1 MKFLVIRF
9 SSIGDIL
16 LCTPVFRLL
25 KQKFPQAE
33 IHFVTKSAFANLL
46 SKNKNIDR
54 IFAWENN
61 SDRAELHINQYD
73 AIIDLHANLRSLQ
86 LKLRFWNVPHLT
98 LKKKNVSKWLFTL
111 TKSNVFK
118 VSHIVDRY
126 IDTLKYYEIKNDFE
140 GLDFVCDSESNNIQ
154 NLPENYICLVLGG
167 TYLTKRIP
175 QEKIIEL
182 ISKSTNHH
190 FVLIGGKGE
199 FELGE
204 QIFNHFPERILN
216 FSGKIS
222 IQESAIVLKNSKVV
236 VSGDTGMAHLASALG
251 KPIAMVWGNTDW
263 GYGMG
268 PVNRQN
274 VEIQNFVVDN
284 LSCHPCSKLGFD
296 ACPKG
301 HFKCMLHQ
309 NMVDVSNFTEK
320 YL

>member
-46 SKNKNIDR
+46 NGNKNIDQV
-54 IFAWENN
+54 FAWENK
-61 SDRAELHINQYD
+61 SERAELYDNQYD
-73 AIIDLHANLRSLQ
+73 AIIDLHSNLRSLL

-140 GLDFVCDSESNNIQ
+140 GLDFVCESESNNIQ
-154 NLPENYICLVLGG
+154 NLPKNYICLVLGG

-182 ISKSTNHH
+182 VSKSTNHH

-204 QIFNHFPERILN
+204 QIFKHFPERILN

-251 KPIAMVWGNTDW
+251 KPIAMIWGNTDL

>member
-46 SKNKNIDR
+46 KGNENINQ
-54 IFAWENN
+54 IFAWENTF
-61 SDRAELHINQYD
+61 DRAELYNNQYD
-73 AIIDLHANLRSLQ
+73 AIIDLHSNLRSLL
-86 LKLRFWNVPHLT
+86 LKFRFWNVPHLT

-111 TKSNVFK
+111 TKSKIFK

-140 GLDFVCDSESNNIQ
+140 GLDFDCENENILK
-154 NLPENYICLVLGG
+154 LPESYVCLVLGG

-182 ISKSTNHH
+182 ISKSENNT

-199 FELGE
+199 IELGE
-204 QIFNHFPERILN
+204 QIFHHFSDRILN
-216 FSGKIS
+216 FSGNIS
-222 IQESAIVLKNSKVV
+222 IQESAIVIKNSKVV

-251 KPIAMVWGNTDW
+251 KPIAMLWGNTDL

-274 VEIQNFVVDN
+274 IEIQNFVVDN
-284 LSCHPCSKLGFD
+284 LSCHPCSKLGFN

-301 HFKCMLHQ
+301 HFKCMVHQ
-309 NMVDVSNFTEK
+309 NMVDVSNFIEK

>member
-16 LCTPVFRLL
+16 LCTPVFRLI
-25 KQKFPQAE
+25 KHKFPHAE
-33 IHFVTKSAFANLL
+33 IHFVTKSSFANLF
-46 SKNKNIDR
+46 KGNENVNQ
-54 IFAWENN
+54 IFAWENT
-61 SDRAELHINQYD
+61 SDRSELFKNQYD
-73 AIIDLHANLRSLQ
+73 AIIDLHSNLRSLL

-111 TKSNVFK
+111 TKSKIFN
-118 VSHIVDRY
+118 VSHIVERY
-126 IDTLKYYEIKNDFE
+126 VDTLKYYGIENDFE
-140 GLDFVCDSESNNIQ
+140 GLDFVCENESENILK
-154 NLPENYICLVLGG
+154 LPESYACLVLGG

-175 QEKIIEL
+175 HKKIIEL
-182 ISKSTNHH
+182 ITKSANSK

-199 FELGE
+199 YELGE
-204 QIFNHFPERILN
+204 QIFNQFPEVILN

-251 KPIAMVWGNTDW
+251 KPIAMIWGNTDL

-274 VEIQNFVVDN
+274 IEIQNFVVEK

-301 HFKCMLHQ
+301 HFNCMLQ
-309 NMVDVSNFTEK
+309 QKMNDVSNFVEK

>member
-33 IHFVTKSAFANLL
+33 IHFVTKSAFKSLL
-46 SKNKNIDR
+46 SGNENIDQTY
-54 IFAWENN
+54 AWESKEDQLEMYN
-61 SDRAELHINQYD
+61 NQYD
-73 AIIDLHANLRSLQ
+73 AVIDLHSNLRSLI
-86 LKLRFWNVPHLT
+86 LKLRLWNVPHLT
-98 LKKKNVSKWLFTL
+98 LKKKNFSKALFTF
-111 TKSNVFK
+111 TKSNFFK

-126 IDTLKYYEIKNDFE
+126 VDTLKYYGIENDFE
-140 GLDFVCDSESNNIQ
+140 GLDFVCENESINLVK
-154 NLPENYICLVLGG
+154 LPERYVCLVLGG
-167 TYLTKRIP
+167 TYSTKRIP

-182 ISKSTNHH
+182 ITKFKNSK

-199 FELGE
+199 YELGE
-204 QIFNHFPERILN
+204 QLFNQFPGVILN

-222 IQESAIVLKNSKVV
+222 IQESAIVLKKSQVV

-251 KPIAMVWGNTDW
+251 KPIAMIWGNTDM

-274 VEIQNFVVDN
+274 VEIQNFVVEK

-301 HFKCMLHQ
+301 HFNCMLQQ
-309 NMVDVSNFTEK
+309 NMNDVSNFIEK

>member
-25 KQKFPQAE
+25 KNKFPHAE
-33 IHFVTKSAFANLL
+33 IHFVTKSAFVNLL
-46 SKNKNIDR
+46 KGNENVNQ
-54 IFAWENN
+54 IFAWENT
-61 SDRAELHINQYD
+61 SDRSELYNIQYD
-73 AIIDLHANLRSLQ
+73 AIIDLHSNLRSLQ

-111 TKSNVFK
+111 TKISFFK
-118 VSHIVDRY
+118 VSHIIDRY
-126 IDTLKYYEIKNDFE
+126 VDTLKYYDIKNDFE
-140 GLDFVCDSESNNIQ
+140 GLDFVSESESDNLQ
-154 NLPENYICLVLGG
+154 NLPENYICLALGG

-182 ISKSTNHH
+182 INKSPNSK

-199 FELGE
+199 YELGE
-204 QIFNHFPERILN
+204 QIFKQFPEVILN

-222 IQESAIVLKNSKVV
+222 IQESAIVLKNSQVV
-236 VSGDTGMAHLASALG
+236 VSGDTGMAHLAAALG
-251 KPIAMVWGNTDW
+251 KPIAMIWGNTDL

-274 VEIQNFVVDN
+274 IEIHNFVVKN

-296 ACPKG
+296 VCPKG

-309 NMVDVSNFTEK
+309 NMVDVSNFVEK

>member
-1 MKFLVIRF
+1 
-9 SSIGDIL
+9 
-16 LCTPVFRLL
+16 
-25 KQKFPQAE
+25 
-33 IHFVTKSAFANLL
+33 
-46 SKNKNIDR
+46 
-54 IFAWENN
+54 
-61 SDRAELHINQYD
+61 
-73 AIIDLHANLRSLQ
+73 
-86 LKLRFWNVPHLT
+86 
-98 LKKKNVSKWLFTL
+98 LFTL
-111 TKSNVFK
+111 TKSNLFK

-140 GLDFVCDSESNNIQ
+140 GLDFDCENESENISK
-154 NLPENYICLVLGG
+154 LPESYVCLVLGG

-182 ISKSTNHH
+182 ISKSQNNT

-199 FELGE
+199 IELGE
-204 QIFNHFPERILN
+204 QIFHHFSDRILN
-216 FSGKIS
+216 FSGNIS
-222 IQESAIVLKNSKVV
+222 IQESAIVIKNSKVV

-251 KPIAMVWGNTDW
+251 KPIAMLWGNTDL

-274 VEIQNFVVDN
+274 IEIQNFEVDN
-284 LSCHPCSKLGFD
+284 LSCHPCSKLGFN

-309 NMVDVSNFTEK
+309 NMVDVSNFIEK

>member
-1 MKFLVIRF
+1 
-9 SSIGDIL
+9 
-16 LCTPVFRLL
+16 
-25 KQKFPQAE
+25 
-33 IHFVTKSAFANLL
+33 
-46 SKNKNIDR
+46 
-54 IFAWENN
+54 
-61 SDRAELHINQYD
+61 
-73 AIIDLHANLRSLQ
+73 
-86 LKLRFWNVPHLT
+86 
-98 LKKKNVSKWLFTL
+98 
-111 TKSNVFK
+111 
-118 VSHIVDRY
+118 
-126 IDTLKYYEIKNDFE
+126 
-140 GLDFVCDSESNNIQ
+140 
-154 NLPENYICLVLGG
+154 LPENYICLVLGG

>member
-25 KQKFPQAE
+25 KQKFPHSE

-46 SKNKNIDR
+46 KGNENINQV
-54 IFAWENN
+54 FAWENT
-61 SDRAELHINQYD
+61 SDRAELYGNQYD
-73 AIIDLHANLRSLQ
+73 AIIDLHSNLRSLQ

-126 IDTLKYYEIKNDFE
+126 IDTLKFYEIKNDFE
-140 GLDFVCDSESNNIQ
+140 GLDFVCESESNNIQ
-154 NLPENYICLVLGG
+154 NLPESYICLVLGG

-182 ISKSTNHH
+182 IDKSPNRK
-190 FVLIGGKGE
+190 FVLIGGKDE

-204 QIFNHFPERILN
+204 QLFHHFQDRILN

-251 KPIAMVWGNTDW
+251 KPIAMVWGNTNL

-274 VEIQNFVVDN
+274 VEIQNFEVDN
-284 LSCHPCSKLGFD
+284 LACHPCSKLGFG

-301 HFKCMLHQ
+301 HFKCMLEQ
-309 NMVDVSNFTEK
+309 NMVDVSNFAEK